1 GGGFGPR
8 FGGNRQNR
16 EPGGPPGGGRVG
28 RGPDFFE
35 SRDTEVPQQT
45 LLYDPY
51 EEMMSRRQAAGPAE
65 APQVL
70 DSVRLASGADAPKLP
85 DAVLAQAKTPMP
97 PVPVTGPGG
106 VDLILPRGTVTAT
119 PLGEFGAVI
128 ITANNQADLELVRQI
143 LRQLEEY
150 LRREAAAGPK
160 LEVIELQY
168 ADAVEMVNL
177 LNQLSARATYGPA
190 AQRQQ
195 PGGGGFPF
203 GGAVGQPQAQ
213 QLGGGGSVFLLPLAR
228 RNAALMFGPDLRFPY
243 YRELIKQPDTK
254 NTNLPIPIKLKKAS
268 AQLVANQLTQFY
280 NQRYNAAGE
289 TSANNLTPFTYHTT
303 STTLF
308 VHT

>member
-1 GGGFGPR
+1 
-8 FGGNRQNR
+8 
-16 EPGGPPGGGRVG
+16 
-28 RGPDFFE
+28 
-35 SRDTEVPQQT
+35 
-45 LLYDPY
+45 
-51 EEMMSRRQAAGPAE
+51 
-65 APQVL
+65 
-70 DSVRLASGADAPKLP
+70 
-85 DAVLAQAKTPMP
+85 KTPMP
-97 PVPVTGPGG
+97 PVPVKGPGG

-243 YRELIKQPDTK
+243 YRELIKQLDTK

-289 TSANNLTPFTYHTT
+289 TSANNLTRFTYDT
-303 STTLF
+303 SSNTIFVQAGRGDLEETQSLIDRIDSEVPLAINELRIIRLHNSPADDLANTLQVALLQNILPQGTGVVQAAAAAGPGGAF
-308 VHT
+308 GAPLGGAPLGAA